1 MDRARPGDTVLL
13 TPGATYTGSF
23 VLRAKGDGEPI
34 VLRSATED
42 SKLPGP
48 SQRIGPAAASL
59 LATITPSEAKPALR
73 TAPGAKGWRIVAVAF
88 VGNGRARDL
97 ITLGDGSTAQSELQ
111 NIPSD
116 IVLDRVLV
124 LGDPVHDQ
132 KRGIALNS
140 ASTTI
145 KNSYI
150 GEIKARGQES
160 QAIAGWNGPGPFTI
174 ENNTLEAA
182 GISILFGGADPA
194 IPDLVPSDIVIRH
207 NLLTKKLEWRGT
219 PWTVK
224 NILELKNARRVKI
237 EGNRLENCWVAG
249 QTGYGVVFTVRNSGG
264 HAPWATIEQVVFRDN
279 VVSHVAGG
287 VNILGK
293 DTNGRESRT
302 ASDIAIVNNLFEDID
317 GHKWGGNGVF
327 LMIANGASGVTVDH
341 NTILQTSHVIIVY
354 GGKRGAW
361 KPNPGFKFTNN
372 VARHNVYGI
381 FGDGV
386 GGGTKAIEAYFPD
399 GVVTNNVLAGG
410 PANKYPPHNFFP
422 SLAELTAGFV
432 DPDHSD
438 YRPRSRSPLRGAA
451 SDGGDA
457 GVNFDV
463 LMRAQ
468 AAPDR
473 SADRPGGAL

>member
-1 MDRARPGDTVLL
+1 MPAGGDLQAALDRARPGDTVLL

-182 GISILFGGADPA
+182 GISFYLEVPIRPSPISFPAISSSATTCSPKSWSGGAHRG
-194 IPDLVPSDIVIRH
+194 PSR
-207 NLLTKKLEWRGT
+207 
-219 PWTVK
+219 
-224 NILELKNARRVKI
+224 
-237 EGNRLENCWVAG
+237 
-249 QTGYGVVFTVRNSGG
+249 
-264 HAPWATIEQVVFRDN
+264 
-279 VVSHVAGG
+279 
-287 VNILGK
+287 
-293 DTNGRESRT
+293 
-302 ASDIAIVNNLFEDID
+302 
-317 GHKWGGNGVF
+317 
-327 LMIANGASGVTVDH
+327 
-341 NTILQTSHVIIVY
+341 
-354 GGKRGAW
+354 
-361 KPNPGFKFTNN
+361 
-372 VARHNVYGI
+372 I
-381 FGDGV
+381 F
-386 GGGTKAIEAYFPD
+386 
-399 GVVTNNVLAGG
+399 
-410 PANKYPPHNFFP
+410 
-422 SLAELTAGFV
+422 
-432 DPDHSD
+432 
-438 YRPRSRSPLRGAA
+438 
-451 SDGGDA
+451 
-457 GVNFDV
+457 
-463 LMRAQ
+463 
-468 AAPDR
+468 
-473 SADRPGGAL
+473 